1 LVVRKYKHRS
11 AFGSAAASSFTG
23 KEIMSRRSE
32 LDLPALYDYLLENS
46 LRDDPLLRDLR
57 EETVRD
63 EAANM
68 QISPEQ
74 GQFLALLVK
83 LTGARRIIE
92 VGTYTGYSSLVM
104 ARALPRDGYLLCC
117 DLNEQWTTVARRYW
131 QRAGVAERIELKL
144 APAKDTL
151 QALLDQGQQ
160 RRFDMAF
167 IDADKE
173 NYHAYYEQCLRLL
186 RPNGLIVLDNTLW
199 YGKVADPTIN
209 DADTRAIRRLN
220 QMLKEDE
227 RIDLSLIPMADGIT
241 LARKR

>member
-1 LVVRKYKHRS
+1 M
-11 AFGSAAASSFTG
+11 
-23 KEIMSRRSE
+23 MSRSSTLE
-32 LDLPALYDYLLENS
+32 LPKLYDYLLEVS
-46 LRDDPLLRDLR
+46 LRDDVVLRDLR
-57 EETVRD
+57 EETARD

-83 LTGARRIIE
+83 LAGARRIIE

-117 DLNEQWTTVARRYW
+117 DINKSWTDIARRYW
-131 QRAGVAERIELKL
+131 ERDGVAERIELRLAL
-144 APAKDTL
+144 APATETL
-151 QALLDQGQQ
+151 QALIEAGEQ
-160 RRFDMAF
+160 RSFDIAL

-173 NYHAYYEQCLRLL
+173 NYDTYYEQCLRLI

-199 YGKVADPTIN
+199 YGKVADPRVN
-209 DADTRAIRRLN
+209 DPDTKAIRKLN
-220 QMLKEDE
+220 QKLKDDE

>member
-1 LVVRKYKHRS
+1 
-11 AFGSAAASSFTG
+11 
-23 KEIMSRRSE
+23 MSRRSD
-32 LDLPALYDYLLENS
+32 LDLPALYDYLLHNS
-46 LRDDPLLRDLR
+46 LRDDTLLRDLR
-57 EETVRD
+57 QETARD

-83 LTGARRIIE
+83 LIGARRIIE

-117 DLNEQWTTVARRYW
+117 DLNEQWTDIARRYW
-131 QRAGVAERIELKL
+131 QRAGVADRIDLKL
-144 APAKDTL
+144 APAKESL
-151 QALLDQGQQ
+151 QTLLDQGHQ
-160 RRFDMAF
+160 RSFDMAF

-173 NYHAYYEQCLRLL
+173 SYDLYYEQCLRLL

-199 YGKVADPTIN
+199 HGRVADPTIN

-220 QMLKEDE
+220 RKLKDDE
-227 RIDLSLIPMADGIT
+227 RIDMSLIPMADGVT

>member
-1 LVVRKYKHRS
+1 
-11 AFGSAAASSFTG
+11 
-23 KEIMSRRSE
+23 MSRSST
-32 LDLPALYDYLLENS
+32 LDLPAIHDYLLQAS

-57 EETVRD
+57 EETARD
-63 EAANM
+63 KAANM

-117 DLNEQWTTVARRYW
+117 DVDKDWTDIARRYW
-131 QRAGVAERIELKL
+131 ERDGVAQRIELKL
-144 APAKDTL
+144 APALDTL
-151 QALLDQGQQ
+151 QALIDQGQQ
-160 RRFDMAF
+160 RSFDMAF

-173 NYHAYYEQCLRLL
+173 NYDSYYEHCLRLI
-186 RPNGLIVLDNTLW
+186 RPNGLIVLDNMLW
-199 YGKVADPTIN
+199 NGKVADPTAN
-209 DADTRAIRRLN
+209 DPDTKAIRELN
-220 QMLKEDE
+220 RKLKEDN
-227 RIDLSLIPMADGIT
+227 RVDLSLIPMADGIS